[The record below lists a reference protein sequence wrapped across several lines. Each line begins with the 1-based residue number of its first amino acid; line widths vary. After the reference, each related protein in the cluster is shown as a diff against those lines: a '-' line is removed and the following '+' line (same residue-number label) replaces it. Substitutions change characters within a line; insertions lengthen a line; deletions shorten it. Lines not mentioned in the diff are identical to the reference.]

1 MWIILL
7 FVILAV
13 LGYFMIKAVRCGELN
28 FRETSI
34 FGIVSIG
41 LAVFLIMV
49 IVKLS

>member
-7 FVILAV
+7 VILAV
-13 LGYFMIKAVRCGELN
+13 LGYFMIKAAWHGGLN
-28 FRETSI
+28 FKETSI

-41 LAVFLIMV
+41 LAVFLIVV